1 MEVETPATIECSSCQ
16 HPNEA
21 GMLFCTK
28 CGNGLTKNAERV
40 RTKTLAI
47 GYKCPQCHKTDELN
61 VRFCV
66 FCGHRLNANSQS
78 GMFELS
84 QIVAPEKRKTAAFAS
99 FERAINQKNL
109 LDLSARVA
117 SSFNYASGALLAT
130 LLVIAIYIHMP
141 QQAKPDF
148 FVFTD
153 RDAQLSLS
161 LANQQLSSATD
172 YLKGRADSNG
182 HFSFGRVAPGNYMLQ
197 ISDISGRTIVA
208 PITVPADQKVTVG
221 WPKRPVHISA
231 RDKN

>member
-1 MEVETPATIECSSCQ
+1 
-16 HPNEA
+16 
-21 GMLFCTK
+21 MLFCTK

-66 FCGHRLNANSQS
+66 FCGHRLHATSAS
-78 GMFELS
+78 GIFALS
-84 QIVAPEKRKTAAFAS
+84 KIVAPEKRKTAAFAS

-109 LDLSARVA
+109 LDLSTRVA
-117 SSFNYASGALLAT
+117 TSFNFASGALLAT
-130 LLVIAIYIHMP
+130 LLVIAICIHMP

-161 LANQQLSSATD
+161 LASQQLSSTD
-172 YLKGRADSNG
+172 YLMGRADSNG
-182 HFSFGRVAPGNYMLQ
+182 HFSFGSVAPGHYMLQ
-197 ISDISGRTIVA
+197 ISDRSGRTMVA
-208 PITVPADQKVTVG
+208 PITVPPDQKVTVG
-221 WPKRPVHISA
+221 WPKRPVQISA
-231 RDKN
+231 RDKK